1 MADSVIQVEGAGKS
15 YRIVTTRNRY
25 RTLRQA
31 VSDAAGDAFR
41 RAAARLRGRPMPGRR
56 ETFWALR
63 DVSFEVP
70 RGQVLGIIGR
80 NGAGKS
86 TLLKILSRITEPTE
100 GSLRVRGR
108 LASILEVGTG
118 FHPELTGRE
127 NVYLNGAIL
136 GMRRA
141 EIDRKFDEIVA
152 FSEVEKFLET
162 PVKHYSS
169 GMFVRLAFAVAAHLE
184 PRILLIDEVL
194 AVGDAEFQKK
204 CLGKMGSVA
213 QEGRTVLFV
222 SHQMNAIR
230 ALCEQCLWLDGGRVA
245 RLGPTEE
252 VVKEYL
258 GRTGFVLEWLPREG
272 DAPRDPYFTPLRLTL
287 VDEAL
292 QPVDRPVRSDERIGV
307 LAEGDVERSSP
318 AFALGIAVYAPGGE
332 LLFWALHTDGPP
344 DRWPA
349 LQLGRNRLVAWIPGR
364 FLNEGTYRVELVS
377 RVQLQGWI
385 LQPGHRVPSI
395 LVEVRGRQ
403 SESPNWIRP
412 RPGLTAPELAFER
425 LDGPLPPSGH

>member
-1 MADSVIQVEGAGKS
+1 MADPVIQVEGAGKS

-31 VSDAAGDAFR
+31 VSDAAASGFR

-56 ETFWALR
+56 KTFWALR

-70 RGQVLGIIGR
+70 AGRSSGSSAATAPARAPCSRSSRGSPSPPRAACGC
-80 NGAGKS
+80 GAAW
-86 TLLKILSRITEPTE
+86 
-100 GSLRVRGR
+100 LRSWRSAPVP
-108 LASILEVGTG
+108 
-118 FHPELTGRE
+118 PELTGRE

-230 ALCEQCLWLDGGRVA
+230 ALCESCLWLDGGRVA

-258 GRTGFVLEWLPREG
+258 GRTGYVLEWVPREG
-272 DAPRDPYFTPLRLTL
+272 DAPQDPYFTPLRLAL
-287 VDEAL
+287 VDESL
-292 QPVDRPVRSDERIGV
+292 DPVDRPVRSDERIGV
-307 LAEGDVERSSP
+307 LVEGDAERTSP

-344 DRWPA
+344 DRWPT
-349 LQLGRNRLVAWIPGR
+349 LRPGRNRLVAWIPGR

-377 RVQLQGWI
+377 RVQLRGWI

-425 LDGPLPPSGH
+425 LAEPLPPAGS